1 MSMQI
6 KVSVSNDV
14 LLDELG
20 NVLSDRRGLY
30 ARLAGDAEAFMRRV
44 GPGIAAQNHR
54 TADTLGARRTG
65 HLENAYAAIEGDSDN
80 DEARLW
86 VPRASRLRAAFGAY
100 RLTPVNGSRYLTLPV
115 HPDAYG
121 RRARELRD
129 LFFMRVG
136 PAGVPVLAR
145 RAEGRQQEGLKR
157 RTYQRRKARARYTVA
172 EILYVL
178 ATSVDIPAQPG
189 LIPFDE
195 LTETIGISAEAYLDE
210 AIERSLPT

>member
-6 KVSVSNDV
+6 KVSVSSDV

-20 NVLSDRRGLY
+20 NALTDRRGLY

-65 HLENAYAAIEGDSDN
+65 HLELAYAAIEGDSDN

-100 RLTPVNGSRYLTLPV
+100 RVAPTNGSRYLTIPV
-115 HPDAYG
+115 HADAYG

-145 RAEGRQQEGLKR
+145 RAEGKQQEGLKR
-157 RTYQRRKARARYTVA
+157 RTYQRRKARARYTIA

-178 ATSVDIPAQPG
+178 VTSVEIPAQPG
-189 LIPFDE
+189 LFPFDE
-195 LTETIGISAEAYLDE
+195 LREEMADSAELYMVE
-210 AIERSLPT
+210 AVERSLPS